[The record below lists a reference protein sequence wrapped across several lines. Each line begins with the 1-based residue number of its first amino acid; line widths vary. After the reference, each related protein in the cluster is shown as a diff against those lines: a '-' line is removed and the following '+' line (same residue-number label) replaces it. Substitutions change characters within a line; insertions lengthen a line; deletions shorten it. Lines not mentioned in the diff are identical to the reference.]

1 MSFTKRD
8 WGELRD
14 AGDAVWILYPDPSDD
29 SEALA
34 RYLAV
39 GVAQGVPEA
48 YKCTV
53 RTPWWRPPVV
63 RKPDLFFTYMSH
75 RYPRLVANTAGVT
88 FVNSMHGV
96 RLTGGPKVSLLALP
110 LLAMNSVS
118 MLGAELF
125 GRSYGGGILKMEPR
139 EAARLPLPKPGHV
152 VAAWKRLERERR
164 QLDRAL
170 RDGEWSSVVDR
181 VDEVLL
187 RGVMKLSDEELT
199 LISTALNTL
208 RKRRISR
215 DRSLPAQVSG

>member
-1 MSFTKRD
+1 VHGTQALVAATS
-8 WGELRD
+8 GEE
-14 AGDAVWILYPDPSDD
+14 AGPVLY
-29 SEALA
+29 
-34 RYLAV
+34 
-39 GVAQGVPEA
+39 
-48 YKCTV
+48 
-53 RTPWWRPPVV
+53 
-63 RKPDLFFTYMSH
+63 YMSH
-75 RYPRLVANTAGVT
+75 RYPRLVANTADVT

-96 RLTGGPKVSLLALP
+96 RLTGCPKVSRLALP

-170 RDGEWSSVVDR
+170 RTGEWSSVVAR

-187 RGVMKLSDEELT
+187 RGVMKLSDEELNIIT
-199 LISTALNTL
+199 NALNTL

-215 DRSLPAQVSG
+215 DRSLPARVSG